1 MGDGMERETQ
11 PQVPRP
17 TTPLRP
23 WARNDLTVR
32 YFSFFLPGLEVKW
45 QAEPHTGMLSQPASP
60 SPDRA
65 LSLILRVLPVPP
77 FTKGQPFCNSRLL
90 LAETGLR
97 S

>member
-1 MGDGMERETQ
+1 MERETE

-32 YFSFFLPGLEVKW
+32 YFSFFFCPDLKLNGK
-45 QAEPHTGMLSQPASP
+45 QNHTGMLSQPASP

-65 LSLILRVLPVPP
+65 LSSILRALPVPP

-90 LAETGLR
+90 AETGLR